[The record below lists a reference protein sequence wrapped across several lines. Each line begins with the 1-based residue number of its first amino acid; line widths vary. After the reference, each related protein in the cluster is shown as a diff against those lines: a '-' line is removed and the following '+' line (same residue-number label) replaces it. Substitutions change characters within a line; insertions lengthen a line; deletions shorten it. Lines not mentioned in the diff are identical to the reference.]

1 MIPLLVLWAVCL
13 VIKLVLYFLLSMD
26 SISSS
31 CRVYSLFG
39 QYDILR
45 RFLDFLQ
52 DLTYGDIIMPS
63 IILMA
68 LFLWFMGSVY
78 DYRGQL
84 SSTKCH
90 RLILG
95 ALLKTKYERV

>member
-1 MIPLLVLWAVCL
+1 MQIFKSKTNNRLMIPLLVLWAVCL

-39 QYDILR
+39 QYDIFR

-52 DLTYGDIIMPS
+52 DLTYGDIILPS

-68 LFLWFMGSVY
+68 LFYGSWVVCMTIGES
-78 DYRGQL
+78 YRPQNAIG
-84 SSTKCH
+84 
-90 RLILG
+90 
-95 ALLKTKYERV
+95 